1 MDLQNIKVGM
11 VVSIR
16 LTSGAEVFG
25 VIAVKNTIEF
35 KDRDAVVFRVQL
47 TEGQSV
53 DILEDDIEEIRTFN
67 GLQNKEDYLKEE
79 IEGKHNIKCFD
90 SDGKLLSNSTI
101 MSNMI
106 DGYAWDKLTEDEKK
120 KFIEHI
126 SLSSEDIIE
135 IINVLLDLKYENQN
149 MHDKRVKALEK
160 AAKAIQIYS
169 DIIEKIP
176 LGKAEY
182 NFLYEQM
189 EIEDLV
195 NSI

>member
-1 MDLQNIKVGM
+1 MNLKNIKVGM

-16 LTSGAEVFG
+16 LTSGAVVSG

-35 KDRDAVVFRVQL
+35 KNRDAVVFRVQL

-53 DILEDDIEEIRTFN
+53 DISEDDIEEIRTFTDPQETKN
-67 GLQNKEDYLKEE
+67 YFKEKIEE
-79 IEGKHNIKCFD
+79 KHDIKCFD

-126 SLSSEDIIE
+126 TLSNRDIVE

-149 MHDKRVKALEK
+149 MHDKRIKALDK
-160 AAKAIQIYS
+160 GIKAIQVYN

-176 LGKAEY
+176 LGKTEY
-182 NFLYEQM
+182 KFLYEQM
-189 EIEDLV
+189 KIEDLV

>member
-16 LTSGAEVFG
+16 LTSGAVVSG

-35 KDRDAVVFRVQL
+35 KDGDAVVFRVQI
-47 TEGQSV
+47 TENQSV
-53 DILEDDIEEIRTFN
+53 DISEDDIEEIRTFTDPQETKN
-67 GLQNKEDYLKEE
+67 YFKEE

-101 MSNMI
+101 MANMV
-106 DGYAWDKLTEDEKK
+106 DDYAWDELKEDEKK
-120 KFIEHI
+120 KFIEHMP
-126 SLSSEDIIE
+126 LSSGDIIE
-135 IINVLLDLKYENQN
+135 IINVLLDYKYENQKL
-149 MHDKRVKALEK
+149 HDKRVKALEK
-160 AAKAIQIYS
+160 AKKAIQVYN

-176 LGKAEY
+176 MGKIEY

-189 EIEDLV
+189 KIEDLV

>member
-126 SLSSEDIIE
+126 SPSSEDIIE

>member
-16 LTSGAEVFG
+16 LTSGAEVLG

-53 DILEDDIEEIRTFN
+53 DILDDDIEEIRTFN

-79 IEGKHNIKCFD
+79 IEGKQNIKCFD

>member
-106 DGYAWDKLTEDEKK
+106 DGYAWDKLTERK
-120 KFIEHI
+120 
-126 SLSSEDIIE
+126 SS
-135 IINVLLDLKYENQN
+135 
-149 MHDKRVKALEK
+149 
-160 AAKAIQIYS
+160 
-169 DIIEKIP
+169 
-176 LGKAEY
+176 
-182 NFLYEQM
+182 
-189 EIEDLV
+189 
-195 NSI
+195 